1 MREKYYQVVFW
12 LWMVGISALIISAL
26 LANIFE

>member
-1 MREKYYQVVFW
+1 MKEKYYQVFFW
-12 LWMVGISALIISAL
+12 VWIVSMASLIIAAL